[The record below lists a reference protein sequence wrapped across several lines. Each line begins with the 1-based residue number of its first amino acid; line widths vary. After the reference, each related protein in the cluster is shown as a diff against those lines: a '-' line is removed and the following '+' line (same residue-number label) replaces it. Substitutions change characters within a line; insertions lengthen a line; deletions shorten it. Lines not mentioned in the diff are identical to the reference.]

1 MKKNF
6 KKLVKILNNGGIAVM
21 PTDTIHGI
29 VCRAQDRKTVE
40 KIYSLKKRN
49 PTKATII
56 LIDSLD
62 RLKLFGIQP
71 TNEILETLSHYW
83 PGPVSIILDC
93 HDEAYSYL
101 HRGTNSLAFRLPY
114 DKTLQELIKS
124 TGPLVAPSANIEGMS
139 PAKNNEEAYKYFGDS
154 IDIYVDGPSAEKAS
168 KIIKI
173 SKDGLEVI
181 RP

>member
-6 KKLVKILNNGGIAVM
+6 NKLVNILNNGGIAVM

-29 VCRAQDRKTVE
+29 VCRAQNKETVE
-40 KIYSLKKRN
+40 QIYKLKKRN

-56 LIDSLD
+56 LIDSID
-62 RLKLFGIQP
+62 RLRLFDVIP
-71 TNEILETLSHYW
+71 TDEIKKILSDYW

-93 HDEAYSYL
+93 HDEKYSYL
-101 HRGTNSLAFRLPY
+101 HRGTNSLAFRLP
-114 DKTLQELIKS
+114 DNETLQELIKA
-124 TGPLVAPSANIEGMS
+124 TGPLVAPSANIEDMP
-139 PAKNNEEAYKYFGDS
+139 PATNNEEAYKYFGDNV
-154 IDIYVDGPSAEKAS
+154 DIYVDGPSAEKAS

-173 SKDGLEVI
+173 STSGVEVI